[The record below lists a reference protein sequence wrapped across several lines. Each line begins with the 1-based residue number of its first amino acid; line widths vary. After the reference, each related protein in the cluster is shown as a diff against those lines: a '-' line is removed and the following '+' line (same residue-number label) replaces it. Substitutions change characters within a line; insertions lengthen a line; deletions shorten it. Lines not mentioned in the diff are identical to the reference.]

1 MPKLPN
7 KEEDDGN
14 PDDVS
19 VQEQWMG
26 LRKRLRMRMRSGEK
40 TRGDERSKTSTRAL
54 RSRMDGTKERPQ
66 SHPQMQPWSPIAE
79 TSISAHDDIIVCVRA
94 SLTRSNLRTL
104 ATRVESV
111 DAVLA
116 QTRPEPSF
124 WLAASTSTSLVFSDK
139 EQGAGDKGTFV
150 CWICN

>member
-40 TRGDERSKTSTRAL
+40 
-54 RSRMDGTKERPQ
+54 KERPQ